1 MTAGNSVF
9 CDGLMVMPCAAL
21 LFGGSTIQFL
31 FFPGEGH
38 HHLAIGYDADAF
50 IFPVGVVL
58 LPMNNRFIG
67 SEEGKEGGMCHCSLI
82 LRACI

>member
-1 MTAGNSVF
+1 MTAGNSAF

-21 LFGGSTIQFL
+21 LFGGSTIQF
-31 FFPGEGH
+31 PGEGH

-50 IFPVGVVL
+50 IFAVGTVL

-67 SEEGKEGGMCHCSLI
+67 SEEGEEEGMCHCSLMI
-82 LRACI
+82 RACI